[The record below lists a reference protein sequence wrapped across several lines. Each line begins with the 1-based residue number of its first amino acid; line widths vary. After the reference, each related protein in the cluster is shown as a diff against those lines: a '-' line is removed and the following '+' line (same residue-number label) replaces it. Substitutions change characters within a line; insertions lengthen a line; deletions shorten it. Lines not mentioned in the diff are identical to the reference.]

1 MAIQRCPYCKAIIDE
16 GAEYCTNCGTKLLF
30 PEDEFVEEEIPGEK
44 IIDVD
49 EDITGAQQELEE
61 RVEAEKADEEIPPGD
76 VEETGGAFLA
86 DEGEPVEE
94 NAEEVKPEEAAADVE
109 EKDEPGEKVGII
121 EDGSVEAAADDEE
134 KAVVEA
140 KEEEEKKPAPKKK
153 PAPRKRK
160 STKKK
165 GVPKKKKKEESVRVV
180 EEEVEKLEEPAEAK
194 EFAEP
199 DKLEEAEQPEEVAE
213 EPKPEEE
220 MPAAETEPEPEEE
233 VPAAEAELRPE
244 EAPEEAEKEAAPE
257 DVFPFEPEYVEDEEP
272 PAVQDALPDDDFEGM
287 DAKRGLTDDLPE
299 GFAEAIDEAREKAG
313 EPLEEYQP
321 EEDEEA
327 PEDAEPIDEKLTP
340 EPGTAEEKEW
350 QTPPPVGEELKEP
363 PTQEDETVQTGDI
376 EDIVDEAEKE
386 KEEIDDF
393 IASIKKERNSV
404 RGHIKSD
411 TQDIPPWAANV
422 QDGPLPEIPPTDEIV
437 FREEGS
443 DEEEVVGAEAADLME
458 PEEDKATED
467 EPSISLEEVGER
479 PAPGYDTR
487 SAFPETVDQQGLPF
501 VATSDGGEE
510 EGVDEEPEPRK
521 LRVRRKPRPLGFG
534 DWIKARIFDVVF
546 VSALWFVALWI
557 SSQVLGISVFRII
570 SDSTAVALAF
580 LAVLLLIYFFF
591 FLYFLG
597 ETLGNYLFYSDD

>member
-1 MAIQRCPYCKAIIDE
+1 MLTRNVFYLKIKQMAIQRCPYCKAIIDE

-49 EDITGAQQELEE
+49 EDITGTQQELEE
-61 RVEAEKADEEIPPGD
+61 QGEAEKADEEIPPGD
-76 VEETGGAFLA
+76 AEETGEVFPA
-86 DEGEPVEE
+86 DVELSVEE
-94 NAEEVKPEEAAADVE
+94 DAEEEKPEEA
-109 EKDEPGEKVGII
+109 
-121 EDGSVEAAADDEE
+121 
-134 KAVVEA
+134 
-140 KEEEEKKPAPKKK
+140 EEKKPAPKKK
-153 PAPRKRK
+153 SAPRKRK
-160 STKKK
+160 STKRK
-165 GVPKKKKKEESVRVV
+165 GVPKKVKKEEPVKVV
-180 EEEVEKLEEPAEAK
+180 ADEEEKLEEQEEAVVPTDV
-194 EFAEP
+194 EEPVEPVEP
-199 DKLEEAEQPEEVAE
+199 DKLEETEQPDPDVDV
-213 EPKPEEE
+213 
-220 MPAAETEPEPEEE
+220 PEPEEE
-233 VPAAEAELRPE
+233 VMPVEAEQEPEEEVPVAEAGLEPE
-244 EAPEEAEKEAAPE
+244 EAPEEADKEVAPE
-257 DVFPFEPEYVEDEEP
+257 DVFPFEPEYVEDEGS
-272 PAVQDALPDDDFEGM
+272 PAVPDALPDEDFEGL
-287 DAKRGLTDDLPE
+287 DTKRGLTDDLPE

-321 EEDEEA
+321 EEDEEL

-350 QTPPPVGEELKEP
+350 QTPPPAGEELKEP
-363 PTQEDETVQTGDI
+363 PTQEEETVQTGDI

-404 RGHIKSD
+404 REHIKSD

-437 FREEGS
+437 FREEKE
-443 DEEEVVGAEAADLME
+443 DEEEVVEAEAADLME
-458 PEEDKATED
+458 PEEEKAPED
-467 EPSISLEEVGER
+467 EPSVSQEEAGER

-501 VATSDGGEE
+501 IATSQ
-510 EGVDEEPEPRK
+510 VDEEVAAEEEPAPRK
-521 LRVRRKPRPLGFG
+521 LHVRRKAKPLGFG

-546 VSALWFVALWI
+546 VSALWFVALWV
-557 SSQVLGISVFRII
+557 SSQVLGSSVFQII

-597 ETLGNYLFYSDD
+597 ETLGNFLFYSDD